1 MTVKLVGYQ
10 EPNGLWNAYQNP
22 NSTSSVLEPG
32 ELRYHLSD
40 DGREFDFTR
49 YFIPGK
55 VVSEGVEDGNINWR
69 RYRNAAEL
77 WVNLGKEDY
86 LELLWFEGRLHRGC
100 IHREG
105 KKDIKFRT
113 MFGESALEYTNPDTG
128 NAYYEPKHLAS
139 RSNIGREE
147 AMQEIYQ
154 LFIAPYAERL
164 AEYARVLDTQAPVKW
179 QRRKGESWESPVVPA
194 SFYPK
199 KNWLRKHLSR
209 GRS

>member
-22 NSTSSVLEPG
+22 NSTSSVLAPG
-32 ELRYHLSD
+32 ELRYRFSG

-77 WVNLGKEDY
+77 RVDLGKDNY

-105 KKDIKFRT
+105 EKDIKFRT
-113 MFGESALEYTNPDTG
+113 MFGESALEYTNPKTG
-128 NAYYEPKHLAS
+128 HAYYEPKHLAS
-139 RSNIGREE
+139 RSNIGRDE

-154 LFIAPYAERL
+154 LFVAPYAGRL
-164 AEYARVLDTQAPVKW
+164 TEYAWALDTQAPVKW
-179 QRRKGESWESPVVPA
+179 QYRNGESWLSPVVPA
-194 SFYPK
+194 SFYPQK
-199 KNWLRKHLSR
+199 GRLKRVFSR
-209 GRS
+209 R